1 MPGLGTI
8 VNVLG
13 VTAGGLVGL
22 LAGGRLKERM
32 RETLMVAMGVLVIY
46 IAIAGSLQQMLVIG
60 PDGAIST
67 RGTMMAI
74 ASLGFGAVIGEL
86 ADLDGKVERFGQWL
100 RDRTGNSGDAQF
112 VDAFVTASLT
122 VCVGAMAVVGAIQ
135 DALLADPSV
144 LYAKMALDLVI
155 VMVMTA
161 SMGKGCIFSAL
172 SIGLFQGSIELL
184 SGLLRP
190 VMTEAA
196 LSNLSLVGNMLI
208 FCVGVN
214 LLFDR
219 KIRVANLLPSLVIA
233 VVRALVRA

>member
-1 MPGLGTI
+1 M
-8 VNVLG
+8 
-13 VTAGGLVGL
+13 GL

-233 VVRALVRA
+233 VVWALVRA

>member
-1 MPGLGTI
+1 
-8 VNVLG
+8 
-13 VTAGGLVGL
+13 
-22 LAGGRLKERM
+22 
-32 RETLMVAMGVLVIY
+32 
-46 IAIAGSLQQMLVIG
+46 
-60 PDGAIST
+60 
-67 RGTMMAI
+67 
-74 ASLGFGAVIGEL
+74 
-86 ADLDGKVERFGQWL
+86 
-100 RDRTGNSGDAQF
+100 
-112 VDAFVTASLT
+112 
-122 VCVGAMAVVGAIQ
+122 
-135 DALLADPSV
+135 
-144 LYAKMALDLVI
+144 MALDLVI

-233 VVRALVRA
+233 VVWALVRA

>member
-233 VVRALVRA
+233 VVWALVRA

>member
-13 VTAGGLVGL
+13 VIAGGLVGL
-22 LAGGRLKERM
+22 LAGGRLGERM

-67 RGTMMAI
+67 QGTMMAI
-74 ASLGFGAVIGEL
+74 ASLGFGAVVGEL

-100 RDRTGNSGDAQF
+100 RDRTGNSGDARF

-233 VVRALVRA
+233 VVWALVRA

>member
-1 MPGLGTI
+1 M
-8 VNVLG
+8 
-13 VTAGGLVGL
+13 GL

>member
-196 LSNLSLVGNMLI
+196 LSSLALVGNMLI

>member
-1 MPGLGTI
+1 MPGLVTI

-13 VTAGGLVGL
+13 VIAGGLVGL
-22 LAGGRLKERM
+22 LAGGRLGERM

-67 RGTMMAI
+67 QGTMMAI
-74 ASLGFGAVIGEL
+74 ASLGFGAVVGEL

-100 RDRTGNSGDAQF
+100 RDRTGNSGDARF

-233 VVRALVRA
+233 VVWALVRA

>member
-13 VTAGGLVGL
+13 VIAGGLVGL
-22 LAGGRLKERM
+22 LAGGRLGERM

-67 RGTMMAI
+67 QGTMMAI
-74 ASLGFGAVIGEL
+74 ASLGFGAVVGEL

-100 RDRTGNSGDAQF
+100 WDRTGNSGDARF

-233 VVRALVRA
+233 VVWALVRA

>member
-13 VTAGGLVGL
+13 VIAGGLVGL
-22 LAGGRLKERM
+22 LAGGRLGERM

-67 RGTMMAI
+67 QGTMMAI
-74 ASLGFGAVIGEL
+74 ASLGFGAVVGEL

-100 RDRTGNSGDAQF
+100 RDRTGNSGDARF

-196 LSNLSLVGNMLI
+196 LSNLSLVGNMLV

-233 VVRALVRA
+233 VVWALVRA

>member
-22 LAGGRLKERM
+22 LAGGRLGERM

-67 RGTMMAI
+67 QGTMMAI

-100 RDRTGNSGDAQF
+100 RDRTGNSGDARF

-233 VVRALVRA
+233 VVWALVRA

>member
-13 VTAGGLVGL
+13 VIAGGLVGL
-22 LAGGRLKERM
+22 LAGGRLGERM

>member
-13 VTAGGLVGL
+13 VIAGGLVGL
-22 LAGGRLKERM
+22 LAGGRLGERM

-67 RGTMMAI
+67 QGTMMAI
-74 ASLGFGAVIGEL
+74 ASLGFGAVVGEL

-100 RDRTGNSGDAQF
+100 RDRTGNSGDARF

-190 VMTEAA
+190 VMTEAV

-233 VVRALVRA
+233 VVWALVRA